1 LGGLERPL
9 KESGMFR
16 RFYTHPWALAL
27 ALIATLGVLG
37 TLERMTGTQGAY
49 SMLTR
54 VGLNATQQV
63 VVVGH
68 RVVQQVIVIGH
79 KLGGG

>member
-1 LGGLERPL
+1 
-9 KESGMFR
+9 MFR
-16 RFYTHPWALAL
+16 RFYSHPLAIMLAL
-27 ALIATLGVLG
+27 AATLAVLG
-37 TLERMTGTQGAY
+37 TLERMTGTDGAY

-54 VGLNATQQV
+54 VGLQATQQV

-68 RVVQQVIVIGH
+68 KVVQQVIVIGH